1 MLRNAVWGVLVCG
14 VLVFSPAVLAEDV
27 ALVGVMGKKALLVI
41 DGAAPR
47 LLAAGQQ
54 VGGVQLISVASDE
67 AELLV
72 AGQRIRLRMGDQP
85 VSVGARTGEARQVTL
100 IADVRGHFSSS
111 GSLNGANVNF
121 MVDTG
126 ASAIAMGPSTA
137 RAAGID
143 YLKGV
148 AGRASTANGVVPVWK
163 VIIRKVTLGDITLH
177 DVEGLVVQTEMP
189 AVLLGM
195 SFLNRMEM
203 RREGSTMLLKQ
214 RY

>member
-1 MLRNAVWGVLVCG
+1 MLRNAVWSVLVCG

-54 VGGVQLISVASDE
+54 AGGVKLLSVAGDE
-67 AELLV
+67 AELMV
-72 AGQRIRLRMGDQP
+72 SGQRIRLRMGDQP

-111 GSLNGANVNF
+111 GSLNGVNVSF

-143 YLKGV
+143 YLKGA

-177 DVEGLVVQTEMP
+177 DVEGLVLQTEMP